1 MTTLHTGGISGSRRL
16 LAVPACM
23 ALALVAGLGATH
35 ATAAASGR
43 YAAQAEHAGLTGA
56 QSVALQKDV
65 DRYVA
70 QTGGKQVSANR
81 IDVPGGF
88 VLVAVPGEKYARD
101 LRTTTRPKSAAD
113 CDYLNFCGWPQ
124 ANYEG
129 TVWEHSSCNFYW
141 EIPNGWNSGGSWWN
155 NQSSGTVARMYNK
168 SKHLVF
174 QTKPAQVNGG
184 SYDAHGNWH
193 PVWYVKVC

>member
-1 MTTLHTGGISGSRRL
+1 MTTHHIRTKRL
-16 LAVPACM
+16 LAVPACV
-23 ALALVAGLGATH
+23 ALALTAGLGASH
-35 ATAAASGR
+35 ATAAEGGR

-70 QTGGKQVSANR
+70 RTGGKQVSANR
-81 IDVPGGF
+81 VDVRGGF

-101 LRTTTRPKSAAD
+101 LRTTTHPTSAAD
-113 CDYLNFCGWPQ
+113 CNYLNFCGWPK

-129 TVWEHSSCNFYW
+129 TVWQHSSCNIYW

-155 NQSSGTVARMYNK
+155 NQSKGTVARMYNK
-168 SKHLVF
+168 SKHLVYS
-174 QTKPAQVNGG
+174 TPPAQVGNG

>member
-1 MTTLHTGGISGSRRL
+1 MTTHRIRTKRL

-23 ALALVAGLGATH
+23 ALALTAGLGASH
-35 ATAAASGR
+35 ATAATSGR
-43 YAAQAEHAGLTGA
+43 YTAQAEHAGLTGA

-81 IDVPGGF
+81 VDVPGGF

-101 LRTTTRPKSAAD
+101 LRTTTHPTSAAD
-113 CDYLNFCGWPQ
+113 CDPYNFCGWPKSY
-124 ANYEG
+124 YEG
-129 TVWEHSSCNFYW
+129 TVWERSKCGVYW

-155 NQSSGTVARMYNK
+155 NQSKGVVAKMYGK
-168 SKHLVF
+168 SHNWVYS
-174 QTKPAQVNGG
+174 TPPAQVGNG
-184 SYDAHGNWH
+184 SYDATADWH
-193 PVWYVKVC
+193 PVWYVKAC